1 MVGPDCLKILR
12 ILNKQEAEYISRIK
26 KSKGEEKAFNIN
38 GVLIIREAKR
48 RIIKE
53 LAYQNEPEKPKSGWF
68 GKFWLF

>member
-53 LAYQNEPEKPKSGWF
+53 LASENEPKKPESSWF

>member
-53 LAYQNEPEKPKSGWF
+53 LASENKPEKPESSWF